1 MTKQE
6 LINLV
11 QAELT
16 VSDTLKVNLEDKE
29 IGRIIDVEK
38 QWFYI
43 NCRDVIED
51 DMAVINPCCFYTTE
65 YKKSRAIQLPECV
78 WGIREFREIKD
89 GNRLFGINDPNLNM
103 EQVMNTDM
111 WLSPFSSDAISART
125 INYSWFDLARSF
137 SLLAINFHFN
147 IATHRI
153 HVLGRDPRC
162 PVLLRALVGIPEEDL
177 YNFYYFQR
185 WCIAKSKCQ
194 LHRKLKTY
202 SANIIGGVTITDSLW
217 SEGTDEIKEIKDY
230 INSVDTP
237 DYLLMVQ

>member
-1 MTKQE
+1 MTKKE

-11 QAELT
+11 QAELS
-16 VSDTLKVNLEDKE
+16 VSDTLKVNLEEKE
-29 IGRIIDVEK
+29 IARIIDVEK
-38 QWFYI
+38 QYFYI

-51 DMAVINPCCFYTTE
+51 DMAVLNPCCFQTE
-65 YKKSRAIQLPECV
+65 AFKKSRSIQLPDCV

-111 WLSPFSSDAISART
+111 WLSPFSSDVIAART

-137 SLLAINFHFN
+137 SLLAIQFNFN
-147 IATHRI
+147 IVTHRI
-153 HVLGRDPRC
+153 NVLGRDPRC
-162 PVLLRALVGIPEEDL
+162 PVLIRAMVGIPEESL
-177 YNFYYFQR
+177 YDYYYFQR

-202 SANIIGGVTITDSLW
+202 SANVIGGVTITDSLW
-217 SEGTDEIKEIKDY
+217 SEGTEEIKELQEYIKS
-230 INSVDTP
+230 IDTT
-237 DYLLMVQ
+237 DFLLMVQ